1 MEVRLYSQI
10 FTDQTTR
17 NFFEKKLSC
26 VLIHIHKPLCN
37 DDMCFPVHQL
47 KKNQPSHRVKKKKKI
62 STLHLQKKILHL
74 KIPTR
79 PPPPPPFRLP
89 LSVSVV
95 HACG

>member
-17 NFFEKKLSC
+17 NFFEKKLSF

-37 DDMCFPVHQL
+37 DDMCFPVHQQ
-47 KKNQPSHRVKKKKKI
+47 KKKQPSHRVKKKKDF
-62 STLHLQKKILHL
+62 HLTFTKKILHL

-79 PPPPPPFRLP
+79 PPPPPPLLRLP
-89 LSVSVV
+89 LSVV

>member
-26 VLIHIHKPLCN
+26 VLIHIHKPLCSE
-37 DDMCFPVHQL
+37 DMCFPVHQL
-47 KKNQPSHRVKKKKKI
+47 KKKTTLSLGKKKKI

-74 KIPTR
+74 KIPT
-79 PPPPPPFRLP
+79 PPLP
-89 LSVSVV
+89 LSVHPLRPVV
-95 HACG
+95 DIQIFLS